1 MDMILQLFRKTARYF
16 SETIEEEL
24 DHELIIKSLT
34 AAPGFFMCAAW
45 ITYNRLETVTHR
57 NIIFLLGI
65 VLMLLAVI
73 RFLLGHLHKKNYLK
87 LSVAVRLVKINII
100 LNGVLWS
107 VATFL
112 PILEFQFNNIT
123 SAIQVIALILGLTL
137 SSLITLA
144 YSLRLAYAYQWIMT
158 LPSCLYLFFLA
169 FTENNSTALNAGS
182 IILIGII
189 YMLQQTREVN
199 KQILKSLHSALDL
212 KNSNIQ
218 LKKVEKKLKLLN
230 EDLESKV
237 AERTLELSEAK
248 LNAENSNHAKSEFLA
263 NMSHEIRTP
272 LGAVMGFADLVANDE
287 ITSSEKQN
295 YLAAI
300 KRNGDLLSNIIS
312 DILDL
317 SKIEVG
323 KLNIECHDVLLEDI
337 LSDSKTL
344 LNLIAGEK
352 GISLDFAM
360 EEPLPKK
367 INTDPLRL
375 RQILLNIVGNSIKF
389 TEHGSVVVTIK
400 QVPRSGRHPQL
411 AFVVK
416 DTGIGISNE
425 QATKLF
431 KSFSQADNSLVRKFG
446 GTGLG
451 LVLSKRLAILLGG
464 DVVLTESEIGKGSMF
479 TVTVD
484 PGPFQVSESVE
495 VRSRKR
501 SGPVLPDGG
510 LKVTLENVNVLIVD
524 DSVDNQYLI
533 GKILNLAGAKIDTA
547 INGKIALEKAG
558 ARKYDIFI
566 LDLQMPVMDGY
577 ETAIQLRKMG
587 IKKPI
592 IALTAYALKEV
603 RQRCLDSGFDDFIT
617 KPINRGLLLEKIA
630 HYFGKSRPRVSEL
643 ESGQL

>member
-1 MDMILQLFRKTARYF
+1 MN
-16 SETIEEEL
+16 SEIIIAEL
-24 DHELIIKSLT
+24 DHELILKSLT

-45 ITYNRLETVTHR
+45 ITYNRLEAVTYG
-57 NIIFLLGI
+57 NVIMVLGI
-65 VLMLLAVI
+65 ALMILAAI
-73 RFLLGHLHKKNYLK
+73 RFLLGYLHKKNYLGLK
-87 LSVAVRLVKINII
+87 IASRLVKINII
-100 LNGVLWS
+100 SNGVLWS

-112 PILEFQFNNIT
+112 PLHEMQLSNTT
-123 SAIQVIALILGLTL
+123 SAVQVIALILGLTL
-137 SSLITLA
+137 TSLITLA

-158 LPSCLYLFFLA
+158 VPSCLYLFFLA
-169 FTENNSTALNAGS
+169 FTQNNATALNAGS
-182 IILIGII
+182 IILIGIV

-199 KQILKSLHSALDL
+199 GQILKSLHSSLDL

-218 LKKVEKKLKLLN
+218 LRKVEEKLNLLN

-248 LNAENSNHAKSEFLA
+248 LNAENANHAKSEFLA

-287 ITSSEKQN
+287 ITASEKQN
-295 YLAAI
+295 YMAAI
-300 KRNGDLLSNIIS
+300 KRNGELLSNIIS

-323 KLNIECHDVLLEDI
+323 KLKIECNDVSLDEI

-352 GISLDFAM
+352 GISLGFTM
-360 EEPLPKK
+360 EEPIPKV

-400 QVPRSGRHPQL
+400 QVPRAGHHPQL
-411 AFVVK
+411 AFEVK
-416 DTGIGISNE
+416 DTGIGISKE

-431 KSFSQADNSLVRKFG
+431 KTFSQADNSLMRKFG

-451 LVLSKRLAILLGG
+451 LVLSKRLATLLGG
-464 DVVLTESEIGKGSMF
+464 DVELTGSEVGKGSVF

-484 PGPFQVSESVE
+484 PGPHQISASAEIRSSKQSKPAVQTAAPKVS
-495 VRSRKR
+495 
-501 SGPVLPDGG
+501 
-510 LKVTLENVNVLIVD
+510 LENLNVLIVD

-533 GKILNLAGAKIDTA
+533 GKILSLAGAKIDTA
-547 INGKIALEKAG
+547 ANGKIALEKATEK
-558 ARKYDIFI
+558 KYDIFI

-587 IKKPI
+587 IKEPI
-592 IALTAYALKEV
+592 VALTAYALKEV
-603 RQRCLDSGFDDFIT
+603 RQRCLDSGFDDFVT
-617 KPINRGLLLEKIA
+617 KPINRALLIEKIA
-630 HYFGKSRPRVSEL
+630 HYSNNRRPKQSEF
-643 ESGQL
+643 ESGL

>member
-1 MDMILQLFRKTARYF
+1 MD
-16 SETIEEEL
+16 SEKIIAEL
-24 DHELIIKSLT
+24 DHELILKSLT

-45 ITYNRLETVTHR
+45 ITYNRLEAVTYG
-57 NIIFLLGI
+57 NVMVVLGI
-65 VLMLLAVI
+65 ALMVLATI
-73 RFLLGHLHKKNYLK
+73 RFLLGYLHKKNYIGL
-87 LSVAVRLVKINII
+87 VIAARLVKLNII
-100 LNGVLWS
+100 SNGVIWS
-107 VATFL
+107 VVTFL
-112 PILEFQFNNIT
+112 PIYELQFTNTT
-123 SAIQVIALILGLTL
+123 SAIQVIGLILGLTL
-137 SSLITLA
+137 TSLITLA

-182 IILIGII
+182 VILIAII

-199 KQILKSLHSALDL
+199 KQILKSLHSALEV
-212 KNSNIQ
+212 KKSNIQ
-218 LKKVEKKLKLLN
+218 LKKVEEKLKLLN

-237 AERTLELSEAK
+237 AARTLELSEAK
-248 LNAENSNHAKSEFLA
+248 LNAENASHAKSEFLA

-287 ITSSEKQN
+287 ITASEKQH
-295 YLAAI
+295 YVAAI

-323 KLNIECHDVLLEDI
+323 KLKIECYDVLLEDI

-344 LNLIAGEK
+344 LDLIASEK
-352 GISLDFAM
+352 GILLDFSM
-360 EEPLPKK
+360 EEPVPRK

-400 QVPRSGRHPQL
+400 QVSRPDQHPQL

-416 DTGIGISNE
+416 DTGIGISKE
-425 QATKLF
+425 QAAKLF

-451 LVLSKRLAILLGG
+451 LILSKRLATFLGG
-464 DVVLTESEIGKGSMF
+464 DVVLTESEIGKGSVF

-495 VRSRKR
+495 FSPRKR
-501 SGPVLPDGG
+501 SGSALLDGWR
-510 LKVTLENVNVLIVD
+510 KVTLENVNVLIVD

-558 ARKYDIFI
+558 AKKYDIFI

-603 RQRCLDSGFDDFIT
+603 RQRCLDSGFNDFIT
-617 KPINRGLLLEKIA
+617 KPINRGLLIEKIA
-630 HYFGKSRPRVSEL
+630 HYSGKGRLRVSEL
-643 ESGQL
+643 ESE

>member
-1 MDMILQLFRKTARYF
+1 MNPQLFRKKTRYF
-16 SETIEEEL
+16 SETIAEEL
-24 DHELIIKSLT
+24 DNELIIKSLT

-45 ITYNRLETVTHR
+45 ITYNRLETVTYR
-57 NIIFLLGI
+57 NFVFLLGI
-65 VLMLLAVI
+65 ALMSLAVI

-87 LSVAVRLVKINII
+87 LSVAARLVKINVI

-107 VATFL
+107 VATIL
-112 PILEFQFNNIT
+112 PLLEFQFNNVT

-137 SSLITLA
+137 TSLITLA

-169 FTENNSTALNAGS
+169 FTENNNTALTAGS

-189 YMLQQTREVN
+189 YLLQQTREVN
-199 KQILKSLHSALDL
+199 RQILKNLHSAFDL

-218 LKKVEKKLKLLN
+218 LKKVEEKLKLLN

-237 AERTLELSEAK
+237 AERTIELSEAK
-248 LNAENSNHAKSEFLA
+248 LNAENANHAKSEFLA

-295 YLAAI
+295 YVAAI
-300 KRNGDLLSNIIS
+300 KRNGELLSNIIS

-323 KLNIECHDVLLEDI
+323 KLNIECHDVLLDDI

-344 LNLIAGEK
+344 LNLIADEK
-352 GISLDFAM
+352 GISLGFKM

-367 INTDPLRL
+367 IYTDPLRL

-400 QVPRSGRHPQL
+400 QFPRPGTHPLL
-411 AFVVK
+411 AFIVE
-416 DTGIGISNE
+416 DTGIGISKE
-425 QATKLF
+425 QAVKLF
-431 KSFSQADNSLVRKFG
+431 KTFSQADNSLVRKFG

-451 LVLSKRLAILLGG
+451 LVLSKRLAKLLGG
-464 DVVLTESEIGKGSMF
+464 DVELTDSEVGRGSVF
-479 TVTVD
+479 AVTVD
-484 PGPFQVSESVE
+484 PGPVQISELREIRSSKKDRPVFQEAGE
-495 VRSRKR
+495 
-501 SGPVLPDGG
+501 
-510 LKVTLENVNVLIVD
+510 KVTLENLSLLIVD

-547 INGKIALEKAG
+547 NNGKIALEKAG
-558 ARKYDIFI
+558 ANKYDVFV

-577 ETAIQLRKMG
+577 ETATQLRKMG
-587 IKKPI
+587 IKEPI

-617 KPINRGLLLEKIA
+617 KPINRSLLVEKIA
-630 HYFGKSRPRVSEL
+630 HYSKKIRPEKSEL
-643 ESGQL
+643 ESGL

>member
-1 MDMILQLFRKTARYF
+1 MN
-16 SETIEEEL
+16 SEKIIGEL
-24 DHELIIKSLT
+24 DHELILKSLT

-45 ITYNRLETVTHR
+45 ITYNRLEAVTYG
-57 NIIFLLGI
+57 NVISVLGI
-65 VLMLLAVI
+65 VLMILATI
-73 RFLLGHLHKKNYLK
+73 RFLIGYLHKKNYIGL
-87 LSVAVRLVKINII
+87 AIAARLVKLNII
-100 LNGVLWS
+100 SNGVLWS

-112 PILEFQFNNIT
+112 PIYELQLSDIA
-123 SAIQVIALILGLTL
+123 SAIQVIALILGLSLT
-137 SSLITLA
+137 SLITLA
-144 YSLRLAYAYQWIMT
+144 YSLRLAYTYQWIMT
-158 LPSCLYLFFLA
+158 VPICVYLFFLA
-169 FTENNSTALNAGS
+169 FEKNNVPALNAGS

-199 KQILKSLHSALDL
+199 GQILKSLHSALDL

-218 LKKVEKKLKLLN
+218 LKKVEEKLKLLN

-237 AERTLELSEAK
+237 AARTLELSEAK
-248 LNAENSNHAKSEFLA
+248 LNAENANHAKSEFLA

-287 ITSSEKQN
+287 ITFSEKQN
-295 YLAAI
+295 YVAAI
-300 KRNGDLLSNIIS
+300 KRNGELLSNIIS

-323 KLNIECHDVLLEDI
+323 KLKIECFDVLLDDI

-389 TEHGSVVVTIK
+389 TEQGSVVVTIR
-400 QVPRSGRHPQL
+400 QVPRPGQHPQL
-411 AFVVK
+411 AFAVR
-416 DTGIGISNE
+416 DTGIGISKE
-425 QATKLF
+425 QTTKLF

-451 LVLSKRLAILLGG
+451 LVLSKRLATLLGG
-464 DVVLTESEIGKGSMF
+464 DVVLTESEIGRGSVF
-479 TVTVD
+479 TVTID
-484 PGPFQVSESVE
+484 PGPFQVSEFRE
-495 VRSRKR
+495 VRSRDR
-501 SGPVLPDGG
+501 GPAHPHGG
-510 LKVTLENVNVLIVD
+510 TKISLENVSILIVD

-533 GKILNLAGAKIDTA
+533 GKILSLAGAKIDTA

-558 ARKYDIFI
+558 AEKYDIFI

-587 IKKPI
+587 TEKPI

-617 KPINRGLLLEKIA
+617 KPINRGLLIEKIS
-630 HYFGKSRPRVSEL
+630 HYSKPGRPIISEF
-643 ESGQL
+643 ESGL